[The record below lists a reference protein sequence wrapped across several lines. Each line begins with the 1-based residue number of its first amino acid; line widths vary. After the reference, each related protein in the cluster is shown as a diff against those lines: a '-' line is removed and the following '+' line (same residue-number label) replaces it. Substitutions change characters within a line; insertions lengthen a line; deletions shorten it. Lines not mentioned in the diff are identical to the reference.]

1 VAAFGALNDHQG
13 HPAAPVPAAPQS
25 RVAVDRVPVPPVVV
39 EALVAQGIDAGLT
52 EEQAE
57 AESRNPQKR
66 AAALAAVQANWAR
79 GYLARRNRS
88 S

>member
-1 VAAFGALNDHQG
+1 MATKATRQRQYRQRRKAG
-13 HPAAPVPAAPQS
+13 
-25 RVAVDRVPVPPVVV
+25 VAVDRVPVPPVVV